1 MAIEIINVGASPND
15 GNGDPIRDA
24 FIKCNDNFDE
34 LDTTKIGGSG
44 TDNFVAK
51 FNGTDSIENSLIFD
65 DGSFVGVNTT
75 TPSTYLEVSGP
86 DYSFSAGRQASNRKV
101 SIGLN
106 DNGQP
111 SIQSFDSSNAPVNL
125 TINPSGGNVGVG
137 TLNPLG
143 LLHLY
148 KSGVTT
154 RMVIDGDAG
163 QSKIIT
169 YRTGGLQ
176 RFGMYLNNTAES
188 GSNAGSDFQIRSYND
203 AGSLLST
210 PFFIKRSTGNV
221 GIGTT
226 SPSGKLDVFSTSDV
240 YQNIITSG
248 SGTSSVLSMYNSSGN
263 TDGAAIGYN
272 GAIRFGTITGVNAGG
287 FSEKMRIASNGN
299 VGIGTT
305 SPSNKLD
312 VNGNINVP
320 STNFFRYDGDTGL
333 IGSATTIV
341 GGSSNQLGIRASNDI
356 LFATNGANERM
367 RIASSG
373 QVQISSP
380 ISDALKLTNSNSS
393 AYNGVL
399 IQNDASNQVV
409 LGMGGSSVGGT
420 NQNRGY
426 SGTISNIDYYLM
438 TNNTARLLINSSG
451 NVGIG
456 TTNILSKLNVANS
469 YYAGVATKAN
479 SAAFFENQGV
489 GVYIGGSE
497 YSYGYIQAEQVD
509 NTSLKNL
516 VLQPNGGSVNIANLG
531 TGLVYSNGGT
541 LTSTNPSDERLK
553 NNITD
558 LQYGLIE
565 ILQLRPVSYNWKNDR
580 INQGKQFGFIAQEVQ
595 QIMPD
600 LISEFTTTENNEE
613 VIRLGLDK
621 EAIFVA
627 MVNAIK
633 ELKSEIEIL
642 KNK

>member
-1 MAIEIINVGASPND
+1 MAQQIINVGAAPND
-15 GNGDPIRDA
+15 GTGDTLRGA
-24 FIKCNDNFDE
+24 FIKTDENFDE
-34 LDTTKIGGSG
+34 LYTNRISGSG
-44 TDNFVAK
+44 TDNYVPR
-51 FNGTDSIENSLIFD
+51 FNGTNALENSIIFD
-65 DGSFVGVNTT
+65 
-75 TPSTYLEVSGP
+75 
-86 DYSFSAGRQASNRKV
+86 
-101 SIGLN
+101 
-106 DNGQP
+106 NG
-111 SIQSFDSSNAPVNL
+111 
-125 TINPSGGNVGVG
+125 TNVGIG
-137 TLNPLG
+137 TTSPTSKLDVNGVIKGAG
-143 LLHLY
+143 LDYHTL
-148 KSGVTT
+148 SVA
-154 RMVIDGDAG
+154 DGGA
-163 QSKIIT
+163 QLRLE
-169 YRTGGLQ
+169 RTG
-176 RFGMYLNNTAES
+176 S
-188 GSNAGSDFQIRSYND
+188 GSGLMYIGADNVGFRVYD
-203 AGSLLST
+203 ASFNTRFLVAS
-210 PFFIKRSTGNV
+210 SGNV

-287 FSEKMRIASNGN
+287 FSEKMRI
-299 VGIGTT
+299 
-305 SPSNKLD
+305 L
-312 VNGNINVP
+312 
-320 STNFFRYDGDTGL
+320 
-333 IGSATTIV
+333 
-341 GGSSNQLGIRASNDI
+341 
-356 LFATNGANERM
+356 AN
-367 RIASSG
+367 
-373 QVQISSP
+373 
-380 ISDALKLTNSNSS
+380 
-393 AYNGVL
+393 
-399 IQNDASNQVV
+399 
-409 LGMGGSSVGGT
+409 
-420 NQNRGY
+420 
-426 SGTISNIDYYLM
+426 
-438 TNNTARLLINSSG
+438 G

-456 TTNILSKLNVANS
+456 TTNILSKLNVTNS

-479 SAAFFENQGV
+479 SAAFFDNQGV

-621 EAIFVA
+621 EAIFVS

-633 ELKSEIEIL
+633 ELTNRINNLE
-642 KNK
+642 NK